1 MDFVCSVGFNFQLS
15 KSMGCLSCMRKDPRA
30 VLESSNS
37 RMNVVVKSGVT
48 NNGVDVIRV
57 FNYSKQFSASLS
69 HMKAP
74 IFNSDVRGATIWT

>member
-1 MDFVCSVGFNFQLS
+1 
-15 KSMGCLSCMRKDPRA
+15 MRKDPRA
-30 VLESSNS
+30 VLEASNS

-74 IFNSDVRGATIWT
+74 IFNSDVRGATIWA